1 MTVFAVVSHLSIRA
15 LATGYILGSI
25 GVGVPLFLIV
35 NSQKRWLSRAHRLA
49 LQSGIDLPSRLED
62 RITRRLRN
70 EWLSSLVFY
79 PLISV
84 PLLFLSFNIAL
95 RGATFWATWFPRLA
109 MLLPIFGVIIS
120 FSTVIVARW
129 SIPGPTRLSHFRKVR
144 LREAFTPA
152 ETYTLMAGIGA
163 TGAVIAWGLSQV
175 HSPIHWWVFEFCP
188 FALAGVLWWLMDVAV
203 LHHHST
209 ASDAKEL
216 EWDDVFRFRR
226 VRSLAIGA
234 AWLPPTLGVFL
245 DFLMNERLPHFQHGT
260 VWPMYVTFAVG
271 AGVYMI
277 FRQGRQLWRMV

>member
-1 MTVFAVVSHLSIRA
+1 MTVLAVVSHVSMRA
-15 LATGYILGSI
+15 VATAYILGSI
-25 GVGVPLFLIV
+25 GMGVPVFLIV

-62 RITRRLRN
+62 RVARRLCN
-70 EWLSSLVFY
+70 EWLAWLVFY
-79 PLISV
+79 LLIMV
-84 PLLFLSFNIAL
+84 PLQIISYSIAL
-95 RGATFWATWFPRLA
+95 RDATFWATWFPRLA

-152 ETYTLMAGIGA
+152 EDFTLVAGIGA

-175 HSPIHWWVFEFCP
+175 HSPIHWWVFEFCA
-188 FALAGVLWWLMDVAV
+188 FALAGVLWWLMELAV
-203 LHHHST
+203 LHHPST

-216 EWDDVFRFRR
+216 QWDDVFRFRR

-234 AWLPPTLGVFL
+234 AWLPPMLGFLL
-245 DFLMNERLPHFQHGT
+245 DFLMNQRLTHFQHGT